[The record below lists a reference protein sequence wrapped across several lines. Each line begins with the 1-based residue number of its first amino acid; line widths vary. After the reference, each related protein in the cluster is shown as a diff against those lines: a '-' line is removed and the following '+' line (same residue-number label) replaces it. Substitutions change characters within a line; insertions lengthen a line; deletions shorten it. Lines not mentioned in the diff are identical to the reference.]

1 MFIVLRVLL
10 VKLLAIMNVFVLM
23 VKLLTTE
30 YVVVYAHETNLLMLM
45 DFVTLVLLINNQ
57 MAIDVIVNQDSLEWM
72 MYVKSDVQL
81 VNLLSKEFVLHVLL
95 EQYSILL

>member
-1 MFIVLRVLL
+1 MFIVLLVLL

-23 VKLLTTE
+23 VKFLTTE

-57 MAIDVIVNQDSLEWM
+57 MAIDVIVNQDSLE
-72 MYVKSDVQL
+72 
-81 VNLLSKEFVLHVLL
+81 
-95 EQYSILL
+95 

>member
-1 MFIVLRVLL
+1 MHSYLMFIVLLVLL

-57 MAIDVIVNQDSLEWM
+57 MAIDVIVNQDSLE
-72 MYVKSDVQL
+72 
-81 VNLLSKEFVLHVLL
+81 
-95 EQYSILL
+95 